1 MSDSESISPQSI
13 APQFIAPQSIAP
25 QFIAPQFIA
34 PQLEETFAQ
43 SFGVLGEQLVA
54 IRQQREKRY
63 RASPAYKED
72 RKEVRRAARAG
83 KKTPGRRVAYTGE
96 EKAAL
101 KVIEDRA
108 KKLRQVE
115 RILSAD
121 PELMK
126 LTGAMMENQVKAI
139 QRRQTRTLIAV
150 AVVSLIAGWLLSAIS
165 PATVLAQ
172 LVTR

>member
-1 MSDSESISPQSI
+1 MIDSDPAPPQS
-13 APQFIAPQSIAP
+13 
-25 QFIAPQFIA
+25 IA

-43 SFGVLGEQLVA
+43 SFGVLGAQLIE
-54 IRQQREKRY
+54 IRQQREQRY
-63 RASPAYKED
+63 RKSPAYKQD
-72 RKEVRRAARAG
+72 RKAARAG
-83 KKTPGRRVAYTGE
+83 KKKPGRRVTYTEE

-115 RILSAD
+115 RILNAD

-126 LTGAMMENQVKAI
+126 LTAAMIEKQVTAV
-139 QRRQTRTLIAV
+139 QRRQSRTLLAV
-150 AVVSLIAGWLLSAIS
+150 AVVSLVIGWLLSALS
-165 PATVLAQ
+165 PATVLMQ

>member
-1 MSDSESISPQSI
+1 MIDTESAPPQT
-13 APQFIAPQSIAP
+13 
-25 QFIAPQFIA
+25 IA

-43 SFGVLGEQLVA
+43 SFGVLGAQLVE
-54 IRQQREKRY
+54 IRQQREQRY
-63 RASPAYKED
+63 RKSPAYKED
-72 RKEVRRAARAG
+72 RKAARAG
-83 KKTPGRRVAYTGE
+83 RKRPGRRVTYTEE

-115 RILSAD
+115 RILNAD

-126 LTGAMMENQVKAI
+126 LTETSIETRLKAI
-139 QRRQTRTLIAV
+139 QRRQTRKLIAV
-150 AVVSLIAGWLLSAIS
+150 AVVSLIAGWLLSVIS

-172 LVTR
+172 LVAH

>member
-1 MSDSESISPQSI
+1 MRDSESV
-13 APQFIAPQSIAP
+13 APQSIAP
-25 QFIAPQFIA
+25 QLDEA
-34 PQLEETFAQ
+34 FAQ
-43 SFGVLGEQLVA
+43 SFGELGSQLVA

-63 RASPAYKED
+63 RSSPAYKQD
-72 RKEVRRAARAG
+72 RKAARAG
-83 KKTPGRRVAYTGE
+83 KKRPGRRATYTDE

-126 LTGAMMENQVKAI
+126 LTGASIESQVTAVR
-139 QRRQTRTLIAV
+139 RRQTRTLIAV
-150 AVVSLIAGWLLSAIS
+150 AVVSVIAGWLLSAIS
-165 PATVLAQ
+165 PATALIQ
-172 LVTR
+172 LIVH